1 MTVDDHNGTLGIV
14 IEHNVE
20 TIVRDGTT
28 LRSNVYR
35 PDDDARYP
43 GLLTRTPYCK
53 DQEGLGLARYA
64 PYVRAGYAVVVQDSR
79 GRYQSDG
86 DFIPQYIAD
95 TGDAEDGYDTVEWLA
110 TQDYCNGKVGAVGHS
125 YNAWMDWML
134 AKLQPP
140 HLQAMANTACPFE
153 WNLIDF
159 PGGFR
164 PGRRLHWLMCH
175 MAPDMRRRQGLPSP
189 HTYQEADRLWQELE
203 HGRLLGLLPYGRLPE
218 VLPPGLREYVAQ
230 WLENP
235 TVRPWRF
242 DLSHSQVTVPNIDFT
257 GWFDHCVSTIKHLT
271 TVQRIGATDTARNDS
286 KVVIGPWN
294 HGGFGKR
301 ELGEFDFGVGA
312 SLDHHQE
319 IIRWFDFWLKDLDN
333 GVDSLAPV
341 RYFVMGSG
349 KWRSADSWPPAG
361 YQSVEYCLDVETGE
375 GGQTLALKQEQV
387 PDDDSETSYT
397 YDPLDPV
404 PTLWSRDLYS
414 VPGNRRRLDY
424 RRDILRYRTAPLIES
439 CEIGG
444 DATVVLFVSCMT
456 PDTDFFARLVDEPPE
471 GPALEIA
478 YGMVRARYRHSFEQE
493 DFLVAGEITE
503 IEIVLGPTANL
514 FLPGHRIRLEITSSD
529 FPGHDRNHNTGNND
543 LFDAKLQTA
552 QITVH
557 HGAETRSRVLLPVR
571 A

>member
-1 MTVDDHNGTLGIV
+1 MDLQRGRRREWEEMEVEGCDVFTFRDELIALKNTYMKQRKDMTVDDHNGTLGIV

-95 TGDAEDGYDTVEWLA
+95 TAMPKTAIDTVEWLA

-189 HTYQEADRLWQELE
+189 HTYREADRLWQELE

-257 GWFDHCVSTIKHLT
+257 GWFDHCVSTIRTPDHGTAHRRHRHGHGMTPRSSSDPGT
-271 TVQRIGATDTARNDS
+271 TAALARES
-286 KVVIGPWN
+286 WAEST
-294 HGGFGKR
+294 R
-301 ELGEFDFGVGA
+301 VGA
-312 SLDHHQE
+312 SL
-319 IIRWFDFWLKDLDN
+319 
-333 GVDSLAPV
+333 
-341 RYFVMGSG
+341 
-349 KWRSADSWPPAG
+349 
-361 YQSVEYCLDVETGE
+361 
-375 GGQTLALKQEQV
+375 
-387 PDDDSETSYT
+387 
-397 YDPLDPV
+397 
-404 PTLWSRDLYS
+404 
-414 VPGNRRRLDY
+414 
-424 RRDILRYRTAPLIES
+424 
-439 CEIGG
+439 
-444 DATVVLFVSCMT
+444 
-456 PDTDFFARLVDEPPE
+456 
-471 GPALEIA
+471 
-478 YGMVRARYRHSFEQE
+478 
-493 DFLVAGEITE
+493 
-503 IEIVLGPTANL
+503 
-514 FLPGHRIRLEITSSD
+514 
-529 FPGHDRNHNTGNND
+529 NH
-543 LFDAKLQTA
+543 
-552 QITVH
+552 H
-557 HGAETRSRVLLPVR
+557 HGDHPLVRLLAQRPR
-571 A
+571 QRPSTP